1 MAKINLWHDETI
13 NEYYYIGELS
23 DEQVQKLLALKKV
36 NPNKGLDFLTDIVYD
51 ISDEDV
57 KRLIESGKR
66 YSELFNSE
74 PPKGKLRPY
83 QTVNVAYGYYAK
95 KALLGDS

>member
-1 MAKINLWHDETI
+1 MAKINLWYDETI

-57 KRLIESGKR
+57 K
-66 YSELFNSE
+66 N
-74 PPKGKLRPY
+74 
-83 QTVNVAYGYYAK
+83 
-95 KALLGDS
+95 